1 MADFNFRHRRASCL
15 AHSTGRDAKTWVS
28 ITAAHL
34 TGAGGIQNFKM
45 LPATPVVNS
54 SIEDYVTPLI
64 WPCNE
69 HPIGS
74 NRLVM
79 QCNN

>member
-1 MADFNFRHRRASCL
+1 
-15 AHSTGRDAKTWVS
+15 
-28 ITAAHL
+28 
-34 TGAGGIQNFKM
+34 M

-74 NRLVM
+74 NRLVL
-79 QCNN
+79 QCNGDAQMHNPPNRER